1 MNQCYVFAPCYRSG
15 RWVVWARYLRNPAKW
30 RTVAINELKRP
41 MYYRSVRGAIW
52 ARQYLL
58 KASKAKLEVSTAT
71 KARLA
76 GACPKYRSIIHRS
89 LSLQWLQFLASKRAS
104 LTRACPISC
113 LYCIG
118 ASLINEHSP
127 SLRRFASSD
136 KLKILFHAYTA
147 SVASAY
153 WFLSIMLKYFYQ

>member
-1 MNQCYVFAPCYRSG
+1 MFIWIPYIMKIWRDINQCYVFAPCYRSG

-76 GACPKYRSIIHRS
+76 GACPKYRPIIHRS
-89 LSLQWLQFLASKRAS
+89 LSLQWLQFLASKDTPNSLPSSWKTMPEAGRA
-104 LTRACPISC
+104 A
-113 LYCIG
+113 
-118 ASLINEHSP
+118 AKA
-127 SLRRFASSD
+127 RRSVESERWYPE
-136 KLKILFHAYTA
+136 KILPA
-147 SVASAY
+147 
-153 WFLSIMLKYFYQ
+153 